1 MQSRRPVVLI
11 TGASRGI
18 GASVAQLAAARG
30 YDVAITYRSEREAA
44 ERVLQAC
51 RASGAAALACQ
62 GDVAVEADVARLFDE
77 AQAALGPLSHVV
89 NNAGVTGR
97 SSQLAEAE
105 AETIRACIDINVLG
119 AIWVAR
125 EAARRLSQK
134 RGGAG
139 GTIVN
144 ISSVAASLGS
154 PNEYVWY
161 AASKGAIDSLT
172 IGMAR
177 ELAGDGVRVNAV
189 SPGMTKTDI
198 HERSSLDVGRME
210 RLRPFIPMNRIGE
223 PDEIAEAVLFL
234 MSDAASYITGANLP
248 VSGGR
253 GGPGSLPQTSERP
266 PSGAGE
272 GLCCSAV
279 RFTPQ
284 RGCGRRCR
292 SGNG

>member
-1 MQSRRPVVLI
+1 VV
-11 TGASRGI
+11 RM
-18 GASVAQLAAARG
+18 
-30 YDVAITYRSEREAA
+30 
-44 ERVLQAC
+44 
-51 RASGAAALACQ
+51 
-62 GDVAVEADVARLFDE
+62 FDE
-77 AQAALGPLSHVV
+77 AEAGLGPLSHVV
-89 NNAGVTGR
+89 NNAGVTGQ
-97 SSQLAEAE
+97 SSPLAEAD
-105 AETIRACIDINVLG
+105 AETIRTCIDVNVLG

-134 RGGAG
+134 RGGSG

-177 ELAGDGVRVNAV
+177 ELVGEGIRVNAV

-198 HERSSLDVGRME
+198 HERSSKDVGRME

-223 PDEIAEAVLFL
+223 PEEIAEGVLFL

-253 GGPGSLPQTSERP
+253 G
-266 PSGAGE
+266 
-272 GLCCSAV
+272 
-279 RFTPQ
+279 
-284 RGCGRRCR
+284 
-292 SGNG
+292 